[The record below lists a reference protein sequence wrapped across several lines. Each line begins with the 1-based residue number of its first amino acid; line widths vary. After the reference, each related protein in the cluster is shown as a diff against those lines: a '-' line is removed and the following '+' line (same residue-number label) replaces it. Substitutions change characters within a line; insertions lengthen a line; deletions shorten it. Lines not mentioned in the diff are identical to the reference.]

1 MWPLAS
7 YSQRPSMHDLDAEGM
22 KAVLQPGCKWW
33 LDFVVWKPENILVA
47 LSWDNS
53 TGPGLETILS
63 GKQTS
68 WFMFYDKAKNAQSRL
83 RLTKNVSSPAHFVD
97 DFNEAV
103 DLHVAK
109 FKSLTKAFNARNKFL
124 DVNLLVVPEWY
135 EEVAKESAAGS
146 ITLQALGL
154 SCMVVFII
162 VALGNWTSPLESRA
176 ALALKGLG
184 LVLISALSS
193 AGIVLL
199 VGLQFNSVTLIVLP
213 NLALGLGVNDMF
225 VLLRSFSELGTP
237 FIRTHDFSE
246 ISAAIFADAGVGVLL
261 TSLCNFVSLVACSL
275 TLRIGIIQDT
285 CLTISIVVIVNFWCM
300 LTMFP
305 YCMSVEKNRV
315 TRGSPEKLCCTYM
328 IHRKALQNPVQ
339 ERESTTMTD
348 AILRFVG
355 CIAKPGKSDD
365 NRHVLLRLS
374 LPEANF
380 PSVGRFIFKNGV
392 LAGSLALVGFSVGC
406 IQSKTIGYTF
416 ADLVPDQMGDYQD
429 AAHSIDA
436 IGNIIT
442 YIYADNVDLP
452 NRQAEIVELYVSLVN
467 SSCAV
472 PDIAPWFQEFYADHV
487 QRIPGFQDTSYTHNG
502 CMTCSTMILPPA
514 PFGIATADADM
525 FYAQFRNWT
534 TLPDDPMAA
543 AVSSFASAERCGA
556 DQFAMHDDGTI
567 DLSHF
572 RIMIT
577 KGLRGL
583 VPEENVF
590 TDGELVECIQTI
602 RDVVANST
610 LADVVFPFGT
620 FKFGG
625 KFTMWEVFL
634 SIDQAL
640 FVALAT
646 TLGCIFAVTWCAL
659 GSFASALSS
668 TLAIS
673 FILVQVYGLF
683 MLMAKFNAFVVSGL
697 VVAAGMS
704 VEFTS
709 HLVAQFSAEKGNVH
723 DRMSSSLLAVA
734 TPILQGTASTF
745 LAILPLALSPIPFF
759 IKYSFILTTLS
770 LAVGWFNGMVVLPA
784 FLVTIASAQE
794 ALGFQSS
801 QQAEPPADADDE
813 ATGKVPRTRRLSNHS
828 SDGIS
833 MSLATSPLDLA
844 SRPQDTVAGSDVA
857 QFQGSVARTELVF

>member
-1 MWPLAS
+1 
-7 YSQRPSMHDLDAEGM
+7 
-22 KAVLQPGCKWW
+22 
-33 LDFVVWKPENILVA
+33 
-47 LSWDNS
+47 
-53 TGPGLETILS
+53 
-63 GKQTS
+63 
-68 WFMFYDKAKNAQSRL
+68 
-83 RLTKNVSSPAHFVD
+83 
-97 DFNEAV
+97 
-103 DLHVAK
+103 
-109 FKSLTKAFNARNKFL
+109 
-124 DVNLLVVPEWY
+124 LVVPEWY
-135 EEVAKESAAGS
+135 EEVAEESAAGS
-146 ITLQALGL
+146 FTLQALGI

-285 CLTISIVVIVNFWCM
+285 CLTIAIVVIVNFWCM

-315 TRGSPEKLCCTYM
+315 TRGSPEKLCCTYCS
-328 IHRKALQNPVQ
+328 HRKVLQDPPVQ

-365 NRHVLLRLS
+365 NRHVLLRLT

-380 PSVGRFIFKNGV
+380 PSVGRFVFKNGV
-392 LAGSLALVGFSVGC
+392 LAGSLALVVFCVSC
-406 IQSKTIGYTF
+406 IQNKTIGYTF
-416 ADLVPDQMGDYQD
+416 ADLVPDHMSDYQD
-429 AAHSIDA
+429 SARTIDR
-436 IGNIIT
+436 IGDIIT

-452 NRQAEIVELYVSLVN
+452 NRQAEIVELYVALAN
-467 SSCAV
+467 SSCAM
-472 PDIAPWFQEFYADHV
+472 PDSVAPWFQEFYADHV
-487 QRIPGFQDTSYTHNG
+487 QRIPGFQDVSYTHNG
-502 CMTCSTMILPPA
+502 CMTCSPMILPPA
-514 PFGIATADADM
+514 PMGIASSDADM

-534 TLPDDPMAA
+534 TLPDDPVAA
-543 AVSSFASAERCGA
+543 AMSSYASAERCGA
-556 DQFAMHDDGTI
+556 DTFAWHDDGTI

-572 RIMIT
+572 RIMLS
-577 KGLRGL
+577 KGHRGL

-590 TDGELVECIQTI
+590 TDGELVECISTI
-602 RDVVANST
+602 RGIVANST
-610 LADVVFPFGT
+610 LADDAFPFGT

-640 FVALAT
+640 FVALGT
-646 TLGCIFAVTWCAL
+646 TLGCIFVVTWCAL

-709 HLVAQFSAEKGNVH
+709 HLVAQFSAEKGNAH
-723 DRMSSSLLAVA
+723 DRMSSSLLSVS

-745 LAILPLALSPIPFF
+745 LAIVPLALSPIPFF
-759 IKYSFILTTLS
+759 IKYSFMLTTLS

-813 ATGKVPRTRRLSNHS
+813 ATGKVPRKRRLSNHS

-833 MSLATSPLDLA
+833 MSLAASPVDLA
-844 SRPQDTVAGSDVA
+844 SRPQDTVAGSDMA